1 MFIKD
6 IDKFQSYN
14 DKREKCNINLSLYKY
29 ILPFSKNIMYEVKLL
44 HITIFKTI
52 LYIDSKCFEVMFFS
66 PSYIVGVCK
75 KYNIEYDRIENSI
88 LKALSCLYY
97 LLPYS
102 KNKNYFMY
110 IERWNNMQNIENIS
124 ELLKYIE
131 EEYK

>member
-14 DKREKCNINLSLYKY
+14 DEGKKCNINLSLYQY

-44 HITIFKTI
+44 QFTLLKTT
-52 LYIDSKCFEVMFFS
+52 LYIDSGCFEVMFFS
-66 PSYIVGVCK
+66 PSYIVSICK

-110 IERWNNMQNIENIS
+110 IDRWNNKQNIENIS